1 VTRYYPLMLDLK
13 NIKCLVIGGGEVAKR
28 KVYSLWECGADITLV
43 SPEIVSGLM
52 ELAERKKITYLK
64 RKYQRGET
72 RGFSLVFVATPDP
85 EVSRQVAEEAKT
97 AGIFCNIADAPSLGN
112 FIVPAR
118 IQRGDLSICVST
130 NGKSPLL
137 AKKIRIDLENNF
149 GPEYAKL
156 LELMESER
164 KEALEK
170 IPEGVKRK
178 ELFEKLVYSDILR
191 LIKEGQDQEVKKL
204 VENIWQQVFS

>member
-1 VTRYYPLMLDLK
+1 M
-13 NIKCLVIGGGEVAKR
+13 
-28 KVYSLWECGADITLV
+28 AD
-43 SPEIVSGLM
+43 
-52 ELAERKKITYLK
+52 
-64 RKYQRGET
+64 
-72 RGFSLVFVATPDP
+72 
-85 EVSRQVAEEAKT
+85 EAKT
-97 AGIFCNIADAPSLGN
+97 EGIFCNIADAPSLGN

-118 IQRGDLSICVST
+118 MQQGDLSICVST

-137 AKKIRIDLENNF
+137 AKRGLFPLIELENNF

-156 LELMESER
+156 LELMERER
-164 KEALEK
+164 KKALEK

-204 VENIWQQVFS
+204 VESIWQRVFS